1 MSADETRE
9 AAEIFGVDTS
19 TDRERAAD
27 GGPEQAKGGRAD
39 GVPARYA
46 VGWTEGKT
54 PKPVLPEL
62 PPRANLAA
70 LLAWA
75 TAVLALDPVHPL
87 TGARHLGAS
96 GASGVVELD
105 RYDAP
110 LLTFD
115 PAGVIGNGVKLTDA
129 LTWQLIDSDGDP
141 FPWSVVQA
149 QRIARVVRRI
159 CKSDPTDPV
168 RTLADDAAAAV
179 VTLTHTAELREGC
192 TTYGGSGER
201 YEAARALAPVID
213 DHERVLRPSYL
224 IDRDTGEIVVRV
236 SDAAHV
242 ARRMVGS
249 LRRGWLDGAMR
260 ALGWRRFTLQGYG
273 LPGRAGRRGPHTH
286 CDVYR
291 GHLPTDDD
299 DGSVNP

>member
-1 MSADETRE
+1 MSPEPTRE
-9 AAEIFGVDTS
+9 AADVFGDTTS
-19 TDRERAAD
+19 DDRVQAAKSAA
-27 GGPEQAKGGRAD
+27 EQGA
-39 GVPARYA
+39 PARGNDGATRYV
-46 VGWTEGKT
+46 VGWTEAKT

-62 PPRANLAA
+62 PPRGNHGER
-70 LLAWA
+70 LAWL
-75 TAVLALDPVHPL
+75 TAVLALDRAHPL
-87 TGARHLGAS
+87 IGGRHLGAG
-96 GASGVVELD
+96 GATGVVELA

-115 PAGVIGNGVKLTDA
+115 PASVIGNGPKLIDA

-141 FPWSVVQA
+141 FPWSNTQA
-149 QRIARVVRRI
+149 QRIARMVRRV

-168 RTLADDAAAAV
+168 RTMADDAAAAV

-201 YEAARALAPVID
+201 YEAVRALAPVTD

-236 SDAAHV
+236 GDLAHV
-242 ARRMVGS
+242 AHRLVGS

-260 ALGWRRFTLQGYG
+260 ALGWRRFTLQGYAI
-273 LPGRAGRRGPHTH
+273 AGREGRHRGPHAR
-286 CDVYR
+286 CQVYR
-291 GHLPTDDD
+291 GHLPDDD
-299 DGSVNP
+299 EGAVNT